1 MNLFQSL
8 WEKLLDKYRN
18 YASAQKECIQHLQE
32 LELENEQHKG
42 HIQNPLSLVS
52 RNREISRLKREIK
65 DYRNKC
71 LSVCGVV
78 ALLFFLLLCFSISAI
93 GARRDERNH
102 IRELMVSS
110 MATSSSSF
118 VPTPIPEVTP
128 SATPLPTPTITP
140 SPTPSPSISPSPTP
154 TLTPIPTIEPT
165 TSPQVSV
172 AQSSVTPPQD
182 SANSPRTSTSSSN
195 YVYITENGKKYH
207 RRPGCSNMEN
217 PMEVTVEQ
225 AIAWGYTP
233 CKKCY

>member
-18 YASAQKECIQHLQE
+18 YASAQKERIQHLQE

-118 VPTPIPEVTP
+118 IPTPIPEVTP
-128 SATPLPTPTITP
+128 SASYNNSITHAVPLYLAFSNTDPYTH
-140 SPTPSPSISPSPTP
+140 SNNRANHFSASFCRSIFGYS
-154 TLTPIPTIEPT
+154 
-165 TSPQVSV
+165 
-172 AQSSVTPPQD
+172 
-182 SANSPRTSTSSSN
+182 SPR
-195 YVYITENGKKYH
+195 
-207 RRPGCSNMEN
+207 
-217 PMEVTVEQ
+217 
-225 AIAWGYTP
+225 
-233 CKKCY
+233 

>member
-18 YASAQKECIQHLQE
+18 YASAQKERIQHLQE

-140 SPTPSPSISPSPTP
+140 SPTPSPLYLAFSNTDPYTHSNNRANHFSASFCRSIFGYS
-154 TLTPIPTIEPT
+154 
-165 TSPQVSV
+165 
-172 AQSSVTPPQD
+172 
-182 SANSPRTSTSSSN
+182 SPR
-195 YVYITENGKKYH
+195 
-207 RRPGCSNMEN
+207 
-217 PMEVTVEQ
+217 
-225 AIAWGYTP
+225 
-233 CKKCY
+233 